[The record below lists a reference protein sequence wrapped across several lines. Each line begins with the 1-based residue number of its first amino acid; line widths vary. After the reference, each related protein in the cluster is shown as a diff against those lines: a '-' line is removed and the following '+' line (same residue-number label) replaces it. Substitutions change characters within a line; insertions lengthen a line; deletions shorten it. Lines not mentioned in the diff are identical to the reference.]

1 MEQNISKNDSEDL
14 PVRVE
19 NIQKKFENVCAV
31 KDISF
36 TLDYGE
42 CFALLGIS
50 GAGKTTCFKCLTSE
64 INPD

>member
-1 MEQNISKNDSEDL
+1 MEKDTSLNYNNDL
-14 PVRVE
+14 PVNVI
-19 NIQKKFENVCAV
+19 NIKKDFGNVSAV

-64 INPD
+64 IYPD